1 MTIHTTDSALV
12 ASSSADTTVSPT
24 QSLATPDEG
33 NTMDQPLLELKRIT
47 HRYHQADSVIT
58 ALDTVNLELFPHE
71 IVCIMGPSG
80 GGKTTLLNI
89 CGFLLQPDH
98 GKVVVNGKVPDSS
111 SSHRARLRNQVFGYI
126 RQDYAVIDHDKVW
139 QNVAIPLEY
148 RKKPI
153 YGHKAKALCS
163 QALAKVNLAG
173 KENVRVSQL
182 SGGQKQRVAIA
193 RCLVNDPSIILADEP
208 TAALDHENAQ
218 EIMTLLRDWAHDLTQ
233 RHGLILATHDPRI
246 LPYCD
251 RIFSLQDGTLTQESA
266 STEKNNRML
275 S

>member
-1 MTIHTTDSALV
+1 MTSTNVFNTTENT
-12 ASSSADTTVSPT
+12 SSLPDITS
-24 QSLATPDEG
+24 SLHENTSSHPESTP
-33 NTMDQPLLELKRIT
+33 MDQPLNQPLLELKRIT
-47 HRYHQADSVIT
+47 HRYHQGDSVIT
-58 ALDTVNLELFPHE
+58 ALDTVNLELLPHE

-126 RQDYAVIDHDKVW
+126 RQDYAVIDHDEVW

-148 RKKPI
+148 RAKPL
-153 YGHKAKALCS
+153 YGRKAKALCS

-173 KENVRVSQL
+173 KENVRVAQL

-193 RCLVNDPSIILADEP
+193 RCLVNEPSIILADEP

-218 EIMTLLRDWAHDLTQ
+218 EIMTLLRDWAHDPTQ

-246 LPYCD
+246 IPYCD
-251 RIFSLQDGTLTQESA
+251 RIFSLQDGTLNEENGPQQV
-266 STEKNNRML
+266 
-275 S
+275 

>member
-1 MTIHTTDSALV
+1 MTTTDNTLV
-12 ASSSADTTVSPT
+12 ASSSADTTANPPQNPASPE
-24 QSLATPDEG
+24 EG
-33 NTMDQPLLELKRIT
+33 NTMIQPLLELKRIT

-58 ALDTVNLELFPHE
+58 ALDTVNLELLPHE

-98 GKVVVNGKVPDSS
+98 GKVVVDGKVPDQSS
-111 SSHRARLRNQVFGYI
+111 SRRARLRNQVFGYI

-218 EIMTLLRDWAHDLTQ
+218 EIMTLLRDWAHDPTQ

-246 LPYCD
+246 IPYCD
-251 RIFSLQDGTLTQESA
+251 RIFSLQDGTLSE
-266 STEKNNRML
+266 ENK
-275 S
+275 